1 MSLLLATIACVVA
14 SSGCGPTEPAP
25 APTVP
30 VSQFAVSYERSG
42 GLKVMPQKV
51 VIRPGRHAVAT
62 TRNGVGV
69 KTVRYRVPVRTV
81 KQLRNGLS
89 DPRFAAFEGGA
100 PSTCADCYVYTIAFR
115 GHTVTVDQ
123 STVPVWLQKTI
134 TRLEALAGPHLPF
147 H

>member
-1 MSLLLATIACVVA
+1 MSLLLATMACVVA
-14 SSGCGPTEPAP
+14 SFGCGPVEPLP
-25 APTVP
+25 DQLVP
-30 VSQFAVSYERSG
+30 VSKFSVSYERSG

-69 KTVRYRVPVRTV
+69 KRVRYRVPVPTV
-81 KQLRNGLS
+81 KRLRKGLS
-89 DPRFAAFEGGA
+89 DPRFAAFEGGP
-100 PSTCADCYVYTIAFR
+100 PSNCADCYVYTITYR

-123 STVPVWLQKTI
+123 STVPSWLQRTI